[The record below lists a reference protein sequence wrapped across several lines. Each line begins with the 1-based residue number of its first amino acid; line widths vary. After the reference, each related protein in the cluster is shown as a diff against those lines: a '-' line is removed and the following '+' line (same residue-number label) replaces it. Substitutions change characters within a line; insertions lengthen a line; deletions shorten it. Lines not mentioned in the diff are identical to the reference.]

1 MNIRNMG
8 NKSRKS
14 LGYFW
19 IIRKLGMKKSYQ
31 IGLSFF
37 FSAFCLSINAQDEK
51 SNKFLDD
58 VRGTLSLTH
67 NGIAL
72 VPSFSLG
79 EPAMLVDL
87 KFRKGKFSFEP
98 DMRFALEGK
107 PWSMLFWF
115 RYQAIKDKKF
125 TLRTGIH
132 PALNFRTVNIMRNT
146 VSEEVL
152 EARRYLAGELV
163 PNYKISDKVSVGMY
177 YLHGRGFDEGVKQLN
192 FLVLNSSFSNIPIS
206 GDYYF
211 NFTPQIYYLTSDDD
225 KGYYTAGFLT
235 LAKKDF
241 PLSLT
246 AIVNKAFETEIVP
259 EDDFIWTVLL
269 NYRFGNNNRSVT
281 SKKS

>member
-1 MNIRNMG
+1 MKNYLPF
-8 NKSRKS
+8 S
-14 LGYFW
+14 LLLFCATIFFGFAQED
-19 IIRKLGMKKSYQ
+19 KKP
-31 IGLSFF
+31 
-37 FSAFCLSINAQDEK
+37 
-51 SNKFLDD
+51 FLDD
-58 VRGTLSLTH
+58 VRGTVSLTH

-87 KFRKGKFSFEP
+87 KFRKGRFSFEP
-98 DMRFALEGK
+98 DMRFSLEGK

-132 PALNFRTVNIMRNT
+132 PALNFRTVSVLRNGVT
-146 VSEEVL
+146 EDIL
-152 EARRYLAGELV
+152 EARRYLTGELV
-163 PNYKISDKVSVGMY
+163 PNYQIKDNWSVGMY
-177 YLHGRGFDEGVKQLN
+177 YLHGRGFDEGVKQVN
-192 FLVLNSSFSNIPIS
+192 FLVLNTTFTNIPIA
-206 GDYYF
+206 GDYYL
-211 NFTPQIYYLTSDDD
+211 NFTPQVYYLTSDEN

-241 PLSLT
+241 PLSIT

-269 NYRFGNNNRSVT
+269 NYSFPS
-281 SKKS
+281 SKKKSRKQPKI